1 VASLLAEF
9 LHDAARRA
17 AEISTELADLQG
29 KVPYAVEAYRARMH
43 GMADRAR
50 MLVDGMLGDPDL
62 EDPRYGTNY
71 FRDYRQVARLV
82 QALENL
88 PVLVLRRFSGPDLAV
103 TALMRAICT
112 EIGYPFTAPICSS
125 ISSQYYWT
133 MPDMDLVFV
142 PCLEP
147 DHLLGLADIYHELG
161 HIVLFRERLRLE
173 YPALAMVD
181 RCYDQIIAKAQSGNW
196 PQQSIAEIEQ
206 FGHRW
211 RQSWLLEFSS
221 DLIATYLV
229 GPAFGWC
236 NIRTSTNLGGDL
248 FGGNESHPADDARA
262 EAIAMMLEYTGDTES
277 AGTIRGRWA
286 ELIRLSNESKP
297 PRYELAYPTDLVR
310 ELTRFIGAGCQ
321 ALGLKA
327 WSTSS
332 QDTAPVTYAVN
343 EAWREFREQPATFG
357 EYEQESLR
365 KILALVRGSAG
376 GIVT

>member
-1 VASLLAEF
+1 MAALLTEF

-17 AEISTELADLQG
+17 AEISKELADLRGQI
-29 KVPYAVEAYRARMH
+29 PSEVEAYRARMH
-43 GMADRAR
+43 GMAVRAR
-50 MLVDGMLGDPDL
+50 ALADAMLADPDL
-62 EDPRYGTNY
+62 EDPQYGTNY

-142 PCLEP
+142 PSLEP

-181 RCYDQIIAKAQSGNW
+181 KFYDQIIANAQSGNW
-196 PQQSIAEIEQ
+196 PQQSLIEVEQ
-206 FGHRW
+206 FRHRW

-262 EAIAMMLEYTGDTES
+262 EAIAMMLEYGGHAES
-277 AGTIRGRWA
+277 ATTIRGRWA
-286 ELIRLSNESKP
+286 ELIALSNESKP
-297 PRYELAYPTDLVR
+297 PRYELAYPPDLVR
-310 ELTRFIGAGCQ
+310 ELAEFIGVGCQ

-327 WSTSS
+327 WTTSS
-332 QDTAPVTYAVN
+332 QGTAPVTYAVN
-343 EAWREFREQPATFG
+343 EAWREFRERPATFG
-357 EYEQESLR
+357 EYERESLS
-365 KILALVRGSAG
+365 KILAVVGGGSG
-376 GIVT
+376 GCAT